1 MAGSITVSS
10 ITLDSDNNFSIKSN
24 TGATLFFANT
34 TGIDVANSIGA
45 TAITN
50 DKILSIANT
59 KISGLVTAS
68 QIANVA
74 NTQLTGTLIA
84 SQIASV
90 NATTATSGTLPTARL
105 PAGSVLQVVSTTKSD
120 TFSVTG
126 GGTGSFFDITGFA
139 VTITP
144 TSATSKILVFINLS
158 CSSSNDAEHL
168 NARVVR
174 GASTLVGSGDAIG
187 SRNQAMWAHGITNT
201 GNNAKVF
208 AAQYLDSPATTSS
221 TTYKVQGYNASSTF
235 YLNRTKD
242 WNDSNHYS
250 QGASTITVMEIA
262 A

>member
-34 TGIDVANSIGA
+34 SGVDVANSIGA
-45 TAITN
+45 TAITS

-105 PAGSVLQVVSTTKSD
+105 PSGTVLQVVQGSFQSTVTTTSTTP
-120 TFSVTG
+120 VATG
-126 GGTGSFFDITGFA
+126 LTA
-139 VTITP
+139 TITP
-144 TSATSKILVFINLS
+144 TSATSKILVTVFGSLEQVTSGTTNIYPLYKNGSNLITTFMIWS
-158 CSSSNDAEHL
+158 LAVGDGVALS
-168 NARVVR
+168 
-174 GASTLVGSGDAIG
+174 AS
-187 SRNQAMWAHGITNT
+187 
-201 GNNAKVF
+201 
-208 AAQYLDSPATTSS
+208 YLDSPATTSA
-221 TTYKVQGYNASSTF
+221 TTYALFFRTESGGYTASFGSATTAGN
-235 YLNRTKD
+235 YLN
-242 WNDSNHYS
+242 
-250 QGASTITVMEIA
+250 TITLTEIA